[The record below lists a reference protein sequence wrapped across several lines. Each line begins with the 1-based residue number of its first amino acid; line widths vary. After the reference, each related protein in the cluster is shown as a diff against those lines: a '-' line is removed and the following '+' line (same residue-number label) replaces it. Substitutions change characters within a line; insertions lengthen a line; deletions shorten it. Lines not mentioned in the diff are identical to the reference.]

1 MSALDEIVDR
11 AIEYT
16 KRIRQVMPS
25 YHGATVAGLRK
36 LRDTLAQKSPDDP
49 ALKRLDD
56 YLDGVSGDDSYH
68 DRPPGDDGSDAR

>member
-36 LRDTLAQKSPDDP
+36 LRDSLAQKSPDDP
-49 ALKRLDD
+49 ALQRLDD
-56 YLDGVSGDDSYH
+56 YLDGVSGDDGYQHSP
-68 DRPPGDDGSDAR
+68 RGDDGPEAR

>member
-1 MSALDEIVDR
+1 MDR

-16 KRIRQVMPS
+16 NRIRQVMPS

-36 LRDTLAQKSPDDP
+36 LRDSLAEKSPGDP

-56 YLDGVSGDDSYH
+56 YLDGVPGDDS
-68 DRPPGDDGSDAR
+68 PGAR

>member
-16 KRIRQVMPS
+16 NRIRQVMPS

-36 LRDTLAQKSPDDP
+36 LRDSLAQKSPDDP

-56 YLDGVSGDDSYH
+56 YLAGASGDDRYR
-68 DRPPGDDGSDAR
+68 DRPGQDDGPDA

>member
-1 MSALDEIVDR
+1 VSALDEIVDR

-36 LRDTLAQKSPDDP
+36 LRVSLAQKSPGDP
-49 ALKRLDD
+49 ALKRLDE
-56 YLDGVSGDDSYH
+56 YLDGLPRDD
-68 DRPPGDDGSDAR
+68 DNLDGLTGEDSPRA

>member
-1 MSALDEIVDR
+1 LDEIVDR

-16 KRIRQVMPS
+16 NRIRQVMPS

-36 LRDTLAQKSPDDP
+36 LRDSLAEKSPGDP

-56 YLDGVSGDDSYH
+56 YLDGVPGDDS
-68 DRPPGDDGSDAR
+68 PGAR